1 MTTPFLKRKSGQ
13 ALLIIGSV
21 LALLY
26 SFQGWGH
33 LREITHTR
41 ALDRDL
47 KAALE
52 ASRSQP
58 PGIAQLDDLL
68 ARIKRIDAGY
78 APADVKEALAAYS
91 TALEAAINA
100 FRAGQDLTPYDR
112 EMEKTQKKLAAA
124 VSEHWY

>member
-100 FRAGQDLTPYDR
+100 FRAGQDLTPHDR